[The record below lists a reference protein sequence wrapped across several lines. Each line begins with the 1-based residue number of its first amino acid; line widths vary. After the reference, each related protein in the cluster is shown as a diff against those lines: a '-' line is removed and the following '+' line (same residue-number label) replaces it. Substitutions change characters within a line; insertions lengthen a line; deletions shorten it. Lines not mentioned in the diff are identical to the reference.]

1 VHKGKLWYIK
11 FFLPYQKPIF
21 LPYQKLN
28 STSCFSCDRKEDN
41 FSKIVQH
48 LNRQVEALDKL
59 TKLTD
64 SIKERASEPADRRLR
79 CVTSS
84 KCFSL
89 SPAGVLRAS

>member
-1 VHKGKLWYIK
+1 M
-11 FFLPYQKPIF
+11 F
-21 LPYQKLN
+21 
-28 STSCFSCDRKEDN
+28 
-41 FSKIVQH
+41 QH

-84 KCFSL
+84 KCFSF
-89 SPAGVLRAS
+89 SPADGAASELTQLFFDRK

>member
-1 VHKGKLWYIK
+1 M
-11 FFLPYQKPIF
+11 F
-21 LPYQKLN
+21 
-28 STSCFSCDRKEDN
+28 
-41 FSKIVQH
+41 QH

-84 KCFSL
+84 KWFSFTMGD
-89 SPAGVLRAS
+89 AASK